1 MLKYV
6 ISTLFVCL
14 FSVFPTHAADKIKMY
29 FNNEEL
35 SKVIE
40 IYSKASGQ
48 KFILDPGVRGKI
60 SIFNQEPVELP
71 EAFNQLS
78 LALSTNGF
86 AISKQ
91 ADVMVIKSARTI
103 QRDLIDVTTEVPA
116 VTPQRMVAWIVKLKN
131 ISAEDIMRDVRV
143 LPSRDGEMNIVPN
156 TNQIIFTDWSSN
168 IARIAEILKTLDKPV
183 DPATKKLID
192 NARKDR
198 HAARRHSPR
207 DAQSPAET
215 PPAPPKGQ

>member
-6 ISTLFVCL
+6 SSALFICL
-14 FSVFPTHAADKIKMY
+14 FSLSSAHATDKIKMY

-40 IYSKASGQ
+40 IYSKATGQ
-48 KFILDPGVRGKI
+48 KFVLDPGVRGKI
-60 SIFNQEPVELP
+60 SIFNQEPVELT

-91 ADVMVIKSARTI
+91 ADVMVVKSARSI
-103 QRDLIDVTTEVPA
+103 QRDLIDVTTEVPS
-116 VTPQRMVAWIVKLKN
+116 VTPQRMVAWVVKLKN
-131 ISAEDIMRDVRV
+131 ISVEDVMREVRV
-143 LPSRDGEMNIVPN
+143 LPSRDGEMNSVSA

-168 IARIAEILKTLDKPV
+168 IVRIAEILKTLDKPV
-183 DPATKKLID
+183 DSATKKLID
-192 NARKDR
+192 TARKDR
-198 HAARRHSPR
+198 HAARRHSVR
-207 DAQSPAET
+207 EAHGPAEP
-215 PPAPPKGQ
+215 PPASPKGQ

>member
-6 ISTLFVCL
+6 CSALFVCF
-14 FSVFPTHAADKIKMY
+14 FSLSSAHATDKIKMY

-48 KFILDPGVRGKI
+48 KFVLDPGVRGKI
-60 SIFNQEPVELP
+60 SIFNQEPVELT

-78 LALSTNGF
+78 LALATNGF

-91 ADVMVIKSARTI
+91 ADVMVVKSARSI
-103 QRDLIDVTTEVPA
+103 QRELIDVTTEVPS
-116 VTPQRMVAWIVKLKN
+116 VTPQRMVAWVVKLKN
-131 ISAEDIMRDVRV
+131 ISVEDVMREVRV
-143 LPSRDGEMNIVPN
+143 LPSRDGEMNSVSA

-168 IARIAEILKTLDKPV
+168 IVRIAEILKALDKPV
-183 DPATKKLID
+183 DSATKKLID
-192 NARKDR
+192 TARKDR
-198 HAARRHSPR
+198 HAARRHSVR
-207 DAQSPAET
+207 EAQGPAEP

>member
-6 ISTLFVCL
+6 SSALFICL
-14 FSVFPTHAADKIKMY
+14 FSVSPAHAADKIKMY

-48 KFILDPGVRGKI
+48 KFILDPGVRGKV

-91 ADVMVIKSARTI
+91 ADVMVVKSARNI
-103 QRDLIDVTTEVPA
+103 QRDLIDVTTEVPS
-116 VTPQRMVAWIVKLKN
+116 VTPQRMVAWIVKLKH
-131 ISAEDIMRDVRV
+131 ISAEDIMCDVRV
-143 LPSRDGEMNIVPN
+143 LPSRDGEMNTVPA

-168 IARIAEILKTLDKPV
+168 IIRIADILKTLDKPV
-183 DPATKKLID
+183 DASTKKVID
-192 NARKDR
+192 TARKDR
-198 HAARRHSPR
+198 HAARRHSTREALEPTE
-207 DAQSPAET
+207 P